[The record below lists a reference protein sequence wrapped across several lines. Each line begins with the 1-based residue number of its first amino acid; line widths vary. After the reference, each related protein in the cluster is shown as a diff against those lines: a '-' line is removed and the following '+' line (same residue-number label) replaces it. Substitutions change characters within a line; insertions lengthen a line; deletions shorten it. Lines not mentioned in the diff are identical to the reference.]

1 MIRRLL
7 ILGSLLILIPFYLFS
22 AEVSVSVNKSAVYP
36 GDSVVF
42 SIKASGNDIEFPK
55 IDKIGNADVSEA
67 GTSSSYVII
76 NGNASKTLTKMYSF
90 TPDNNVTIP
99 SFTVKIDGK
108 EYKTKPINVTV
119 LNPNAPRPNAK
130 ALLEIRADKN
140 SSYVGEPVNIELV
153 LKLKASANIA
163 KAQIDTPKFDN
174 LWVKQ
179 IGDVQKT
186 QEGDYIVQ
194 KYRFLAFAQQAGKIK
209 IGPITA
215 HYATVKRDSY
225 DPFGGMNIS
234 IFGENLV
241 WKKILSNSIT
251 IDAKPLP
258 NGLELYGDFDIK
270 AKVDKSKVSANK
282 PVNLTVTVSGVGNID
297 DVKKFDLDIPNA
309 IVYADEPQIK
319 SGFKGGK
326 YGGIFT
332 QKIAIIADRNY
343 TIPPIELRYFD
354 KTAKKETVKKTEPI
368 KITVIG
374 GKTAA
379 APAQIAVANS
389 QKPAVLA
396 DTNSSAAA
404 SAEPAAKNCTNGF
417 IKYIT
422 LIIGFILGALAALLW
437 QKRGAKKEQKELPV
451 IKKIKK
457 AKSDKELYKILL
469 PFANDSKLI
478 ANKLK
483 KLEENIYKNGKNKIK
498 KEALFDY
505 FEDMEEK

>member
-1 MIRRLL
+1 MRKLL

-22 AEVSVSVNKSAVYP
+22 AEVSASVNKSAVYP

-42 SIKASGNDIEFPK
+42 SIKASGGDIEFPK

-90 TPDNNVTIP
+90 SPEGNVTIP
-99 SFTVKIDGK
+99 GFAVKIDGK

-179 IGDVQKT
+179 IGNVQKN

-241 WKKILSNSIT
+241 WKKVLSNTVT

-258 NGLELYGDFDIK
+258 DNLELYGNFDIK
-270 AKVDKSKVSANK
+270 AKVDKTKVYANK
-282 PVNLTVTVSGVGNID
+282 PVNLTITVRGAGNID
-297 DVKKFDLDIPNA
+297 DVKKFNLNIPNA
-309 IVYADEPQIK
+309 IVYSDEPQVK
-319 SGFKGGK
+319 SGFNGSQ
-326 YGGIFT
+326 YGGVFT
-332 QKIAIIADRNY
+332 QKIAIIADKNY
-343 TIPPIELRYFD
+343 TIPPIKLRYFD
-354 KTAKKETVKKTEPI
+354 KNAKKETVKKTEPI

-379 APAQIAVANS
+379 APAQVAVANS
-389 QKPAVLA
+389 AKPAVSA
-396 DTNSSAAA
+396 NSNQSIAA
-404 SAEPAAKNCTNGF
+404 SNEPPQNCTGGY
-417 IKYIT
+417 IKYLT
-422 LIIGFILGALAALLW
+422 FILGIFLGAAAMLLW
-437 QKRGAKKEQKELPV
+437 QKRGAKKEPKELPI

-469 PFANDSKLI
+469 PFANESKVI

-483 KLEENIYKNGKNKIK
+483 KLEENIYKNGKNKID
-498 KEALFDY
+498 KETLFDY
-505 FEDMEEK
+505 FEEPEE